1 MKNWGALL
9 GGLVLACSMTMA
21 SGAELGVLAP
31 VLADKAPVTK
41 AHPNGRGQ
49 APVLVRVT
57 GGALYEALQN
67 EAAGGFTAEM
77 LALDD
82 LAMQIAGRGNIT
94 WLLLSLEEGGFPRQG
109 FWLQEAGG
117 TRWVGDPYVDL
128 VTTADSVAD
137 GTFEEIFAHEL
148 GHVFLRRLI
157 GDLPQGYSRT
167 PHHSFSITDQQTAF
181 DEGWATHFQALA
193 RRFTRNER
201 LRAQDQGVEF
211 GAFVP
216 LWMHHLDR
224 HYRVEGVRENLFVH
238 RALGWPGVGDA
249 VERRELST
257 MFDRARLKNASQMLA
272 SEGVL
277 ATFFFRHLGPGAG
290 GMDALR
296 MRYEPM
302 FRAFHALRSRELN
315 ADTSLLPLTARLLA
329 QQSAQDGAR
338 FIRVLVETSYGALTS
353 PSLAA
358 RSERLAG
365 AGRFGD
371 AEAFVPLLKEARKA
385 MADEVAAAQADP
397 RRLESQIG
405 AALWLLPPAPSSPA
419 RARLPSP
426 AGEQRADGA
435 PEAEARTVD
444 LNTAEREQLMTLPGV
459 TGAVADRALAS
470 RERDGYFRSVAD
482 FARRVRIAAAPLQ
495 AMTEAARKSG
505 GFARE

>member
-1 MKNWGALL
+1 LGFGGISIVCRSGGKMKNWKALL
-9 GGLVLACSMTMA
+9 AGLLLACTMTAA

-31 VLADKAPVTK
+31 VLADKSPVTK
-41 AHPNGRGQ
+41 PHPNGRGQ
-49 APVLVRVT
+49 APVVSRVSDGT
-57 GGALYEALQN
+57 LFEALQR
-67 EAAGGFTAEM
+67 EATSGFTAEM

-82 LAMQIAGRGNIT
+82 LAMRISGRGNIT

-128 VTTADSVAD
+128 VVDADSVAD

-157 GDLPQGYSRT
+157 GDLPGGFSRT

-201 LRAQDQGVEF
+201 LRAQDQGVEVRT
-211 GAFVP
+211 FVP

-238 RALGWPGVGDA
+238 RAVTWPGAGDA
-249 VERRELST
+249 GERRELST

-290 GMDALR
+290 GADALR
-296 MRYEPM
+296 VRYEPM
-302 FRAFHALRSRELN
+302 FQAFHALGDERPTV
-315 ADTSLLPLTARLLA
+315 ATPLLPSTARLLA
-329 QQSAQDGAR
+329 AQAPEDGKR
-338 FIRVLVETSYGALTS
+338 FIKVLVETSYGALTS

-358 RSERLAG
+358 QSEQLAA

-371 AEAFVPLLKEARKA
+371 GDAFVPQLKAARKVMGDA
-385 MADEVAAAQADP
+385 VAAAQADP

-405 AALWLLPPAPSSPA
+405 PALWVLPP
-419 RARLPSP
+419 LPRGAA
-426 AGEQRADGA
+426 AGFDV
-435 PEAEARTVD
+435 RTVD

-459 TGAVADRALAS
+459 SAAIADRALAS
-470 RERDGYFRSVAD
+470 RDKDGYFRSLAD
-482 FARRVRIAAAPLQ
+482 FARRTGLSAARLQ
-495 AMTEAARKSG
+495 AMAEAAVKDGTYS
-505 GFARE
+505 RE